1 MTNQLKE
8 AENRLKNGERKS
20 KEDKEKLQAEKEE
33 LNKILRKMQ
42 TKETHYKH
50 ELRQKE
56 LQVAKLQETMKS
68 KMFTD
73 TKTANNKQ
81 Q

>member
-8 AENRLKNGERKS
+8 AENRAKNGERKA
-20 KEDKEKLQAEKEE
+20 KDEKEKLVAEKEE

-50 ELRQKE
+50 ELRQKD
-56 LQVAKLQETMKS
+56 L
-68 KMFTD
+68 
-73 TKTANNKQ
+73 
-81 Q
+81 